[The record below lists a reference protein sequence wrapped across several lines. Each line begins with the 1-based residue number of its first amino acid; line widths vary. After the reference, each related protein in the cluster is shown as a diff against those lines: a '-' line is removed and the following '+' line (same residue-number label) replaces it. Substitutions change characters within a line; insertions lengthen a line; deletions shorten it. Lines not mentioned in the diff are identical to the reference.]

1 MLQRIFALLEYSV
14 DCSYSNPEIWVR
26 VLGLGHMHMRSRLTR
41 GVNVVLARVSMCMRY
56 GEKKAN

>member
-1 MLQRIFALLEYSV
+1 
-14 DCSYSNPEIWVR
+14 
-26 VLGLGHMHMRSRLTR
+26 MHMCSRLTR